1 MTEPFKICKIII
13 LYMLDQ
19 VDFPLSNSQISDF
32 ILNGEYTNYFTLQQC
47 IAELLDSE
55 FIRAE
60 NQQARTFYHLTDE
73 GRESL
78 EFFKN
83 DISPDILADVDVYL
97 KDKDYE
103 LKSQA
108 QVRAEYYETTREDE
122 TTTHE
127 FAVRCQVIEQN
138 VPIIDLTIKVPS
150 ESEAKTVAENWEN
163 KNQEIYARIMAELL

>member
-19 VDFPLSNSQISDF
+19 VDFPLSTSQISDF
-32 ILNGEYTNYFTLQQC
+32 ILNGEYTNYFTLQQS
-47 IAELLDSE
+47 IAELVDSE
-55 FIRAE
+55 FIRPE
-60 NQQARTFYHLTDE
+60 NRQAQTFYHLTDE

-78 EFFKN
+78 AFFKG
-83 DISPDILADVDVYL
+83 DISPEILADVDTYL

-108 QVRAEYYETTREDE
+108 LVRAEYYETTREDE
-122 TTTHE
+122 TTSHE
-127 FAVRCQVIEQN
+127 FAVRCQVIEQGA
-138 VPIIDLTIKVPS
+138 PLIDLTVKVPS
-150 ESEAKTVAENWEN
+150 ENEAKEVAENWEK

>member
-19 VDFPLSNSQISDF
+19 AAYPLSTSQISDF
-32 ILNGEYTNYFTLQQC
+32 ILNGEYTNYFTLQQS

-60 NQQARTFYHLTDE
+60 NRQTQTFYHLTDE

-78 EFFKN
+78 EFFKG
-83 DISPDILADVDVYL
+83 DISPEILADVDTYL

-108 QVRAEYYETTREDE
+108 LVKAEYYEVTRGEE
-122 TTTHE
+122 TTSHE
-127 FAVRCQVIEQN
+127 FAVRCQVLEQGT
-138 VPIIDLTIKVPS
+138 PLIDLTIKVPS
-150 ESEAKTVAENWEN
+150 ENEAREVAENWEK